1 LGPYPKLVIKN
12 NIILK
17 LICKGLTKNF
27 LNIILS
33 KEISYIIYN
42 IRNAWVVSEIGI
54 LKKLVYHRVVNID
67 FPPKNEFITIKG
79 PIELSSL

>member
-1 LGPYPKLVIKN
+1 
-12 NIILK
+12 
-17 LICKGLTKNF
+17 
-27 LNIILS
+27 
-33 KEISYIIYN
+33 
-42 IRNAWVVSEIGI
+42 VSGIGI